1 MEKKELTEK
10 ERYYSVIDCNGN
22 FELRDYECGKTIHSL
37 FELDDLLNRQDARIK
52 ELEDM
57 VVKKQNKLYSRLD
70 EIMNLQEEKQQLKIE
85 NGSLNEIVLILIE
98 QLKQSQNQKAIEEL
112 EALTRELNLDFEQA
126 KERLQALQ
134 DYYTKSIEM
143 LDDERKRILSKV
155 DSDESFSL
163 QTYRSLYRM
172 FNENI
177 LKIELFSQFVHD
189 LHMLEVEL

>member
-1 MEKKELTEK
+1 MEKKKLTEK

-37 FELDDLLNRQDARIK
+37 FELDDLLNQQDKRIK
-52 ELEDM
+52 
-57 VVKKQNKLYSRLD
+57 
-70 EIMNLQEEKQQLKIE
+70 
-85 NGSLNEIVLILIE
+85 
-98 QLKQSQNQKAIEEL
+98 EL

-134 DYYTKSIEM
+134 NYYTESIET
-143 LDDERKRILSKV
+143 LDNERKQILSKL
-155 DSDESFSL
+155 DSDEGFSL

>member
-1 MEKKELTEK
+1 MNEEN

-70 EIMNLQEEKQQLKIE
+70 EIKNLQEEKQQLKID

-98 QLKQSQNQKAIEEL
+98 QLKQSQKQLAIEEL
-112 EALTRELNLDFEQA
+112 EKLRPLITR
-126 KERLQALQ
+126 
-134 DYYTKSIEM
+134 
-143 LDDERKRILSKV
+143 
-155 DSDESFSL
+155 
-163 QTYRSLYRM
+163 QTYICGGKATE
-172 FNENI
+172 NEIVKANAYNRCLADIRDI
-177 LKIELFSQFVHD
+177 LDNQIKQ
-189 LHMLEVEL
+189 LEAQNEV

>member
-70 EIMNLQEEKQQLKIE
+70 EIKNLQEEKQQLKID

-98 QLKQSQNQKAIEEL
+98 QLKQSQKQLAIEEL
-112 EALTRELNLDFEQA
+112 EKLRPLITR
-126 KERLQALQ
+126 
-134 DYYTKSIEM
+134 
-143 LDDERKRILSKV
+143 
-155 DSDESFSL
+155 
-163 QTYRSLYRM
+163 QTYICGGKATE
-172 FNENI
+172 NEIVKANAYNRCLADIRDI
-177 LKIELFSQFVHD
+177 LDNQIKQ
-189 LHMLEVEL
+189 LEAQNEV

>member
-1 MEKKELTEK
+1 MNEEN

-70 EIMNLQEEKQQLKIE
+70 EIKNLQEEKQQLKID

-98 QLKQSQNQKAIEEL
+98 QLKQSQKQLAIEEL
-112 EALTRELNLDFEQA
+112 EKLRPLITR
-126 KERLQALQ
+126 
-134 DYYTKSIEM
+134 
-143 LDDERKRILSKV
+143 
-155 DSDESFSL
+155 
-163 QTYRSLYRM
+163 QTYICGGKATE
-172 FNENI
+172 NEIVKANAYNRCLADIRDI
-177 LKIELFSQFVHD
+177 LDNQT
-189 LHMLEVEL
+189 

>member
-1 MEKKELTEK
+1 MNEVEESFDVYEQTQNQFTKRLKELRNEK
-10 ERYYSVIDCNGN
+10 GI
-22 FELRDYECGKTIHSL
+22 T
-37 FELDDLLNRQDARIK
+37 
-52 ELEDM
+52 
-57 VVKKQNKLYSRLD
+57 
-70 EIMNLQEEKQQLKIE
+70 QEELAKTFKVNRMTIVQWEKGTSQPSYLVLKKLADFFSVDVKYFYGGDDDI
-85 NGSLNEIVLILIE
+85 
-98 QLKQSQNQKAIEEL
+98 KEL
-112 EALTRELNLDFEQA
+112 EALTRELNLDFEQT

>member
-70 EIMNLQEEKQQLKIE
+70 EIKNLQEEKQQLKIE

-112 EALTRELNLDFEQA
+112 EALTRELNLDFEQT

-134 DYYTKSIEM
+134 DYYTNSIEM
-143 LDDERKRILSKV
+143 LEEERKSILSKLN
-155 DSDESFSL
+155 SNESLSL
-163 QTYRSLYRM
+163 QTCRSLQRRLS
-172 FNENI
+172 EKT
-177 LKIELFSQFVHD
+177 LKIEVFAQFIND
-189 LHMLEVEL
+189 LYMLEAEV

>member
-1 MEKKELTEK
+1 MNEEN

-112 EALTRELNLDFEQA
+112 EKLRPLITR
-126 KERLQALQ
+126 
-134 DYYTKSIEM
+134 
-143 LDDERKRILSKV
+143 
-155 DSDESFSL
+155 
-163 QTYRSLYRM
+163 QTYICGGKATE
-172 FNENI
+172 NEIVKANAYNRCLADIRDI
-177 LKIELFSQFVHD
+177 LDNQIKQ
-189 LHMLEVEL
+189 LEAQNEV